1 MTDYLLDT
9 NHAGRLVDPRH
20 PVRVRVL
27 AASAQGSA
35 FYIVLPIIT
44 ETVAGFSIL
53 PRAVRNRAEW
63 HIARGSLAL
72 LDLDETDALDAA
84 ALQVALRQRGRQLQT
99 VDALV
104 AVAALCYDVILLT
117 TDGDFATIA
126 GLRQENWVP

>member
-9 NHAGRLVDPRH
+9 NHAGRLVGPRH
-20 PVRVRVL
+20 PVWVRVL

-84 ALQVALRQRGRQLQT
+84 ALRQRGRQLQT
-99 VDALV
+99 VDALA
-104 AVAALCYDVILLT
+104 AVAALRYDVILLT